1 MDMADL
7 LDAWRRQVKSEVK
20 AMSNPAQHYKRNVWV
35 TKDRQFCFPSELTT
49 DHLNSVIKFIQSE
62 NHLLGMMRYFEQIYG
77 AKRIE
82 KLSPQQFFQEWIEPS
97 VLFQALLREQEYRN
111 RKPEPIPEPTPA
123 PVNLS
128 TIRRKSIEDIKKQ
141 IKAQD
146 GRIGFKY
153 GPIA

>member
-20 AMSNPAQHYKRNVWV
+20 RMSSPAQYYQRNVWV
-35 TKDRQFCFPSELTT
+35 TKEKEFYFPSELTT
-49 DHLNSVIKFIQSE
+49 DHLNRIIKFIQTE
-62 NHLLGMMRYFEQIYG
+62 NYLRGMMDHFGNIYG
-77 AKRIE
+77 PKTKKIE
-82 KLSPQQFFQEWIEPS
+82 RLSAQQFFQEWIERS

-128 TIRRKSIEDIKKQ
+128 TIRRQSIEEIKKK
-141 IKAQD
+141 IKNGAQ
-146 GRIGFKY
+146 Y
-153 GPIA
+153 GSIA